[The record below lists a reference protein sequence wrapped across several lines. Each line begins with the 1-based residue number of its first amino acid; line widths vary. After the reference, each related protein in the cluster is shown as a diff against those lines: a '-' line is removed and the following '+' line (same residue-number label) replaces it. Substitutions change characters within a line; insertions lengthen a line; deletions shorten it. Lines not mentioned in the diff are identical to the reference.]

1 MTAHNFEK
9 IHLLEVYHT
18 INKFDVIC
26 LLELTLT
33 HPASDNNDLDITGY
47 NLYRADHPNNV
58 KRGGVCPLYLG
69 IATY

>member
-9 IHLLEVYHT
+9 IHLLEAYHT

-33 HPASDNNDLDITGY
+33 HPASDNDDLNITGY
-47 NLYRADHPNNV
+47 NLYTADHANV
-58 KRGGVCPLYLG
+58 KRGGVCALYLG